1 MEAEGRM
8 SRQKH
13 DMMSASFQTHDTSR
27 LLALHS
33 KRPLWLNSTIHTGS
47 NSFILDFNNR
57 VRAQSIKNVQLVD
70 SNRPEVVLLQT
81 GKVEKNVFILDF
93 AFPFS
98 PLQAFAFALSGC
110 DFKLT

>member
-1 MEAEGRM
+1 
-8 SRQKH
+8 
-13 DMMSASFQTHDTSR
+13 MMSASYQVHDTTR

-33 KRPLWLNSTIHTGS
+33 KRPLWLSSDCYAGS

-57 VRAQSIKNVQLVD
+57 VRAQSIKNVQLVE
-70 SNRPEVVLLQT
+70 SGRPDVVLLQT

-93 AFPFS
+93 SFPFS
-98 PLQAFAFALSGC
+98 PLQAFAFALSGF